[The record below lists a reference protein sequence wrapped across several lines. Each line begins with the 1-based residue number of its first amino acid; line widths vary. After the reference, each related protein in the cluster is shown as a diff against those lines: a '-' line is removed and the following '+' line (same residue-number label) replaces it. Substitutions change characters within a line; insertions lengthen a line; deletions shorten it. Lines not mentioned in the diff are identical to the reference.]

1 MMGAQAVAVLAGGL
15 ALIAVLVWPE
25 RPRAP
30 RRFGAPSAAALAR
43 RASPAKLAAAAAT
56 AAAFGAGTAAYG
68 PGIGLAA
75 AIIAA
80 LSGWALAIRARSALN
95 MAEASQIA
103 QFTSGLA
110 NQATVAPTVVVA
122 IKDAAP
128 LVPGRVGQAAR
139 TMADEVWIGSLPE
152 AADRFAA
159 TVNRPLASMCANVLI
174 EAHSGGIQ
182 WAQLVDILDTEAAE
196 AAETARWFHRHV
208 GRMMGQIVITLVMAV
223 AVVALTGMLA
233 ETAGAWL
240 ASGDGQTI
248 LLAAA
253 ALLGLLHVWVL
264 GRAHRELK

>member
-1 MMGAQAVAVLAGGL
+1 MGASAATVAAGGL
-15 ALIAVLVWPE
+15 ALAAVLLWPA
-25 RPRAP
+25 RPRVA
-30 RRFGAPSAAALAR
+30 RRFARRGAAAVAERVSPGGLAR
-43 RASPAKLAAAAAT
+43 AAAP
-56 AAAFGAGTAAYG
+56 AAAFGAGTAVWGA
-68 PGIGLAA
+68 GIGLAA

-80 LSGWALAIRARSALN
+80 LAGWSLAIRARSALN
-95 MAEASQIA
+95 VAEAAQIA

-110 NQATVAPTVVVA
+110 NQAAVAPTVVEA

-139 TMADEVWIGSLPE
+139 TMAEEVWIGSLPE

-159 TVNRPLASMCANVLI
+159 TVGRPLAAMCANVLV

-182 WAQLVDILDTEAAE
+182 WAQLVHILDTEAAE
-196 AAETARWFHRHV
+196 AAETARHFHRHV
-208 GRMMGQIVITLVMAV
+208 GQMMGQIVSTLVMAIG
-223 AVVALTGMLA
+223 VVAITARLA

-240 ASGDGQTI
+240 VSGDGQTI

-264 GRAHRELK
+264 GRAQRELR